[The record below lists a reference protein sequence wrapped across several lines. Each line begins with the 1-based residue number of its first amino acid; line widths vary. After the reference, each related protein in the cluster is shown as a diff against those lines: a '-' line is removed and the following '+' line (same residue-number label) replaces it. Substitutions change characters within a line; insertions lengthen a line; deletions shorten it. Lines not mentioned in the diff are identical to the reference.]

1 MNSMAT
7 TSSPIQIVNTF
18 DEIVPSSAASSSATP
33 LLRPPASFDVF
44 INHCGVDAKYT
55 LATTIFHKLTAL
67 GLSVFLDGHSLH
79 LGDVIPAQIQEAIR
93 TATLHIAIFSVKYA
107 DSPWCLAELS
117 SMLKTGNRIIPVF
130 YHVDPSDLRWV
141 AQGNGI
147 YARAF
152 SQHLEKSRYSQKK
165 LDEWKMALENAS
177 LRSGCVIRDSRDEA
191 MQLKNI
197 VNIVSKELGKVP
209 FLVADKPVGLDDIVL
224 DFEETVESG
233 HNVQIVGIVGM
244 GGAGK
249 TTLAKELYNRK
260 SPSFQYSSFVFAV
273 RDAASKNA
281 LHEKQKRLLEDLGVH
296 GLAFDNIE
304 GGKAIL
310 ANRLR
315 SVPALI
321 VLDDVDH
328 GSQLNALL
336 PTKDGLAPGSLVIVT
351 TRELHLLARWSS
363 TIYRIKALDPLHAN
377 ELFCWHAFL
386 QSHSQEGFE
395 NIVEKFLLACNG
407 LPLSLEV
414 FGGLV
419 YGKSKDYWKSQLD
432 KIVRI
437 LPEDIKARLNVSYNS
452 LDEEEKEMFMDVACF
467 LIGRKKSWAIEVW
480 DESGWN
486 GLYGWETLFN
496 KCLVN
501 VDMEDNIIMH
511 DHLRD
516 LGRQLAGRHP
526 PFRVWHEE
534 QIIDIQKQIMGVH
547 SGGHSFWGLATQF
560 LSCPLFFLV
569 PEIHN
574 DIQGGMSIRGI
585 DAARFEYTD
594 EPLRQ
599 RSACFELIGSLSNR
613 CFGIPPPSS
622 LGLKFFSGR
631 EEQFIKYFGTPLE
644 GPVCLS
650 LDEFKGRKIQ
660 SWSLR
665 NLRILELIKAHC
677 LVQLWDNSDLRE
689 LCIDEARKLQRIP
702 NSIGRLQGL
711 KCINISYCESL
722 EDLPEE
728 FCNLQSLEWLKLS
741 HCSRLSSLPSRLG
754 DLINLRYLD
763 LEEFKKLQ
771 TLPDS
776 FKQLRHLQHLNLH
789 GCEELTLRSDMLESI
804 GNLEYLNF
812 EGCWKVEQ
820 LPNQITHQVCLR
832 ELHVKHTS
840 IREVPS
846 DIGELRKLEV
856 LDIGSR
862 FLTSLPYSLGNLSS
876 LTRLELSNCK
886 MLNCLPDFS
895 GPLNMLKRIS
905 IYSTSVST
913 ISISGDSCPS
923 LEHIVLDN
931 NDHLVDI
938 QSLPTSVRRLEVSDC
953 KTLKKATGLGGL
965 ANLQILW
972 IESCPELNEL
982 PSFAELHSLKEI
994 YIRYCD
1000 EIVEIEGLEKS
1011 RSLETLEVV
1020 QTSWKSQ
1027 GIQSLEGLEKL
1038 KRLVMVAENRSAL
1051 RPCIQTIKKWPGEMV
1066 ICGRAVSGAESAL
1079 DSLSFPTLS
1088 IVRSLEKTSL
1098 LNQWKVE
1105 CRKMHASDAAVVC
1118 FLVNSITDCR
1128 CWLYNLYF
1136 SYFSGWTS
1144 MRLKEGKWV
1153 LVGVLRQ
1160 GCGDIVSATAEIWG
1174 GEGDEVERGI
1184 LLVGEEGIVLET
1196 FTRLWT
1202 LFI

>member
-7 TSSPIQIVNTF
+7 AASPIQIVNTF

-67 GLSVFLDGHSLH
+67 GLSVFLDGHSLN

-93 TATLHIAIFSVKYA
+93 TATLHIAIFSVNYA

-117 SMLKTGNRIIPVF
+117 SMLKTGNRIIP
-130 YHVDPSDLRWV
+130 RK
-141 AQGNGI
+141 GI
-147 YARAF
+147 YAPAF

-177 LRSGCVIRDSRDEA
+177 LRSGCVIKDSRDEA

-281 LHEKQKRLLEDLGVH
+281 LHEKQNRLLEDLGVH
-296 GLAFDNIE
+296 GLEFDNIE

-315 SVPALI
+315 SVPAFI

-419 YGKSKDYWKSQLD
+419 YGKSKDYWESQLN

-501 VDMEDNIIMH
+501 VDKKDNIIMH

-534 QIIDIQKQIMGVH
+534 QIIDIQKQIMG
-547 SGGHSFWGLATQF
+547 
-560 LSCPLFFLV
+560 
-569 PEIHN
+569 
-574 DIQGGMSIRGI
+574 GMSIRGI

-599 RSACFELIGSLSNR
+599 RSACFELIGSLLNR

-644 GPVCLS
+644 GPVCLR

-677 LVQLWDNSDLRE
+677 LVQLWDNSDPPLQLRE
-689 LCIDEARKLQRIP
+689 LCIDETRKLQRIP

-741 HCSRLSSLPSRLG
+741 YCSRLSSLPSRLG

-763 LEEFKKLQ
+763 LEELKKLQ

-776 FKQLRHLQHLNLH
+776 FKQLRHLQHLNLK
-789 GCEELTLRSDMLESI
+789 GCRKLTLRSDMLESI
-804 GNLEYLNF
+804 VNLEYLNF
-812 EGCWKVEQ
+812 EECEKMEQ

-832 ELHVKHTS
+832 ELKAMHTS

-856 LDIGSR
+856 LEIGSR
-862 FLTSLPYSLGNLSS
+862 FLASLPSSLGNLSS
-876 LTRLELSNCK
+876 LTRLILRKCG
-886 MLNCLPDFS
+886 MFNCLPNFS
-895 GPLNMLKRIS
+895 GPLNMLKWIS

-931 NDHLVDI
+931 NNHLVDI
-938 QSLPTSVRRLEVSDC
+938 QSLPTSVRRLQVSDC

-965 ANLQILW
+965 ANLQLLSIVR
-972 IESCPELNEL
+972 CPELNEL
-982 PSFAELHSLKEI
+982 PSFADFHSLKEI
-994 YIRYCD
+994 QIRDCD

-1038 KRLVMVAENRSAL
+1038 KRLVMAAENRSAL
-1051 RPCIQTIKKWPGEMV
+1051 RPCIQTIKKWPGVMV

-1088 IVRSLEKTSL
+1088 IVRSLEKSSF
-1098 LNQWKVE
+1098 LNQWSFLNEWKVE

-1118 FLVNSITDCR
+1118 FLVNSITDC
-1128 CWLYNLYF
+1128 YF
-1136 SYFSGWTS
+1136 HLYFSGWTFVP
-1144 MRLKEGKWV
+1144 LKEGKWV

-1160 GCGDIVSATAEIWG
+1160 GCEDIESAAARIFW
-1174 GEGDEVERGI
+1174 GEGEIERGI

>member
-1 MNSMAT
+1 MAT
-7 TSSPIQIVNTF
+7 YTPTSPIQIVNTF
-18 DEIVPSSAASSSATP
+18 DEIVPSSAASSSASP
-33 LLRPPASFDVF
+33 LLRPASFDVF
-44 INHCGVDAKYT
+44 INHCGVDVKYT
-55 LATTIFHKLTAL
+55 LATTISHKLTAL
-67 GLSVFLDGHSLH
+67 GISVFLDAHSLQ

-93 TATLHIAIFSVKYA
+93 TATLHIAIFSVNYA
-107 DSPWCLAELS
+107 NSPWCLAELS
-117 SMLKTGNRIIPVF
+117 SMLKTGNRVIPVF
-130 YHVDPSDLRWV
+130 YHVDPSDLRWM
-141 AQGNGI
+141 GKEKGI
-147 YARAF
+147 YAPAF
-152 SQHLEKSRYSQKK
+152 SQYQLKGRYSKEK
-165 LDEWKMALENAS
+165 LDEWKMALEDAS
-177 LRSGCVIRDSRDEA
+177 LRSGCVIKDSRDEA

-197 VNIVSKELGKVP
+197 VNMVSKELGKVP
-209 FLVADKPVGLDDIVL
+209 FLVADKPVGLVDIVR
-224 DFEETVESG
+224 DFEEVVESG
-233 HNVQIVGIVGM
+233 PNAQIVGIVGM

-260 SPSFQYSSFVFAV
+260 SPSFKYCSFVFAV

-281 LHEKQKRLLEDLGVH
+281 LHEKQKMLLKELGVQDV
-296 GLAFDNIE
+296 AFDNIE
-304 GGKAIL
+304 RGKAIL

-328 GSQLNALL
+328 GSQLDALL
-336 PTKDGLAPGSLVIVT
+336 PTKDGLASDSLVIVT
-351 TRELHLLARWSS
+351 SRELNLLAKWGAA
-363 TIYRIKALDPLHAN
+363 IYRIKALNPLHAK

-395 NIVEKFLLACNG
+395 KIVEKFLQACDG
-407 LPLSLEV
+407 LPLSIAV

-419 YGKSKDYWKSQLD
+419 YGKSKDYWESQLD
-432 KIVRI
+432 KIFRI
-437 LPEDIKARLNVSYNS
+437 LPGDVKERLNVSYDS

-467 LIGRKKSWAIEVW
+467 FIGRKKSWAIEVW
-480 DESGWN
+480 DESRWS
-486 GLYGWETLFN
+486 GLHGWETLVN

-501 VDMEDNIIMH
+501 VDENDIIIMH

-516 LGRQLAGRHP
+516 LGRELAGRHP
-526 PFRVWHEE
+526 SSRVWHQE
-534 QIIDIQKQIMGVH
+534 QIIDIQKQIK
-547 SGGHSFWGLATQF
+547 
-560 LSCPLFFLV
+560 
-569 PEIHN
+569 
-574 DIQGGMSIRGI
+574 GGMSIRGI

-644 GPVCLS
+644 GPVCLR

-677 LVQLWDNSDLRE
+677 LVQLWDNSDPPLQLRE
-689 LCIDEARKLQRIP
+689 LCIDEASVLQRIP

-711 KCINISYCESL
+711 KCINISVCEAL

-741 HCSRLSSLPSRLG
+741 DCSRLSSLPSHLG
-754 DLINLRYLD
+754 DLINLRHLH
-763 LEEFKKLQ
+763 LMKCKKLQ

-776 FKQLRHLQHLNLH
+776 FKQLRHLQHLNLQ
-789 GCEELTLRSDMLESI
+789 GCRQLTLRSDMLESI

-812 EGCWKVEQ
+812 GGCRKLEQ
-820 LPNQITHQVCLR
+820 LPNKITHQVRLR
-832 ELHVKHTS
+832 ELKATYTS

-856 LDIGSR
+856 LEIGSR
-862 FLTSLPYSLGNLSS
+862 FLASLPYSLGNLSS
-876 LTRLELSNCK
+876 LTRLELRNCE

-905 IYSTSVST
+905 IEYTSVST

-923 LEHIVLDN
+923 LEYIDLRG

-938 QSLPTSVRRLEVSDC
+938 QSLPTSVRRLQVLDC

-965 ANLQILW
+965 ANLQLLSIVR
-972 IESCPELNEL
+972 CPELNEL
-982 PSFAELHSLKEI
+982 PSFADFHSLKEI
-994 YIRYCD
+994 QIRDCD

-1038 KRLVMVAENRSAL
+1038 KRLVMAAENRSAL

-1088 IVRSLEKTSL
+1088 IVRSLERSSI
-1098 LNQWKVE
+1098 LNNWNEWKVE

-1118 FLVNSITDCR
+1118 LLVNSITNCT
-1128 CWLYNLYF
+1128 CWL
-1136 SYFSGWTS
+1136 SFSGWTT
-1144 MRLKEGKWV
+1144 MPLKEGKWV

-1160 GCGDIVSATAEIWG
+1160 GCGDIVSATAEILA
-1174 GEGDEVERGI
+1174 GEGGGEVERGI

>member
-1 MNSMAT
+1 
-7 TSSPIQIVNTF
+7 
-18 DEIVPSSAASSSATP
+18 
-33 LLRPPASFDVF
+33 
-44 INHCGVDAKYT
+44 
-55 LATTIFHKLTAL
+55 
-67 GLSVFLDGHSLH
+67 
-79 LGDVIPAQIQEAIR
+79 
-93 TATLHIAIFSVKYA
+93 
-107 DSPWCLAELS
+107 
-117 SMLKTGNRIIPVF
+117 
-130 YHVDPSDLRWV
+130 
-141 AQGNGI
+141 
-147 YARAF
+147 
-152 SQHLEKSRYSQKK
+152 
-165 LDEWKMALENAS
+165 
-177 LRSGCVIRDSRDEA
+177 
-191 MQLKNI
+191 
-197 VNIVSKELGKVP
+197 
-209 FLVADKPVGLDDIVL
+209 
-224 DFEETVESG
+224 
-233 HNVQIVGIVGM
+233 
-244 GGAGK
+244 
-249 TTLAKELYNRK
+249 
-260 SPSFQYSSFVFAV
+260 
-273 RDAASKNA
+273 
-281 LHEKQKRLLEDLGVH
+281 
-296 GLAFDNIE
+296 
-304 GGKAIL
+304 
-310 ANRLR
+310 
-315 SVPALI
+315 
-321 VLDDVDH
+321 
-328 GSQLNALL
+328 
-336 PTKDGLAPGSLVIVT
+336 
-351 TRELHLLARWSS
+351 
-363 TIYRIKALDPLHAN
+363 
-377 ELFCWHAFL
+377 
-386 QSHSQEGFE
+386 
-395 NIVEKFLLACNG
+395 
-407 LPLSLEV
+407 
-414 FGGLV
+414 
-419 YGKSKDYWKSQLD
+419 
-432 KIVRI
+432 
-437 LPEDIKARLNVSYNS
+437 
-452 LDEEEKEMFMDVACF
+452 
-467 LIGRKKSWAIEVW
+467 
-480 DESGWN
+480 
-486 GLYGWETLFN
+486 
-496 KCLVN
+496 
-501 VDMEDNIIMH
+501 
-511 DHLRD
+511 
-516 LGRQLAGRHP
+516 
-526 PFRVWHEE
+526 
-534 QIIDIQKQIMGVH
+534 
-547 SGGHSFWGLATQF
+547 
-560 LSCPLFFLV
+560 
-569 PEIHN
+569 
-574 DIQGGMSIRGI
+574 MSIRGI

-599 RSACFELIGSLSNR
+599 RNACFELIGSLSNR

-820 LPNQITHQVCLR
+820 LPNQITNQVCLR
-832 ELHVKHTS
+832 ELKATYTS
-840 IREVPS
+840 IRGLPS

-856 LDIGSR
+856 LEIGSR
-862 FLTSLPYSLGNLSS
+862 FLAILPYSLGNLSS
-876 LTRLELSNCK
+876 LTRLELRNCE

-905 IYSTSVST
+905 IEYTSVST

-938 QSLPTSVRRLEVSDC
+938 QSLPTSVRSLEVSDC

-965 ANLQILW
+965 ANLQFLSIVR
-972 IESCPELNEL
+972 CPELNEL
-982 PSFAELHSLKEI
+982 PSFAELHSLKFI
-994 YIRYCD
+994 WIRDCD
-1000 EIVEIEGLEKS
+1000 EIVEIEGLENS
-1011 RSLETLEVV
+1011 RTLETLEVH
-1020 QTSWKSQ
+1020 TSRMSPA
-1027 GIQSLEGLEKL
+1027 IQSLEGLEKL
-1038 KRLVMVAENRSAL
+1038 KRFVMVAENRSAL

-1088 IVRSLEKTSL
+1088 IVGGDM
-1098 LNQWKVE
+1098 WKVE

-1118 FLVNSITDCR
+1118 FLVNSITDC
-1128 CWLYNLYF
+1128 YFHLYF

-1160 GCGDIVSATAEIWG
+1160 GCEDIVSATAEIWDE
-1174 GEGDEVERGI
+1174 EGEVERGI
-1184 LLVGEEGIVLET
+1184 LLVGEEGRVLEA
-1196 FTRLWT
+1196 FNRFWT

>member
-7 TSSPIQIVNTF
+7 AASPIQIVNTF

-67 GLSVFLDGHSLH
+67 GLSVFLDGHSLN

-93 TATLHIAIFSVKYA
+93 TATLHIAIFSVNYA

-117 SMLKTGNRIIPVF
+117 SMLKTGNRIIP
-130 YHVDPSDLRWV
+130 RK
-141 AQGNGI
+141 GI
-147 YARAF
+147 YAPAF

-177 LRSGCVIRDSRDEA
+177 LRSGCVIKDSRDEA

-281 LHEKQKRLLEDLGVH
+281 LHEKQNRLLEDLGVH
-296 GLAFDNIE
+296 GLEFDNIE

-315 SVPALI
+315 SVPAFI

-419 YGKSKDYWKSQLD
+419 YGKSKDYWESQLN

-501 VDMEDNIIMH
+501 VDKKDNIIMH

-547 SGGHSFWGLATQF
+547 SGGHSFWGLARQF

-599 RSACFELIGSLSNR
+599 RSACFELIGSLLNR

-644 GPVCLS
+644 GPVCLR

-689 LCIDEARKLQRIP
+689 LCIDETRKLQRIP

-741 HCSRLSSLPSRLG
+741 YCSRLSSLPSRLG

-763 LEEFKKLQ
+763 LEELKKLQ

-776 FKQLRHLQHLNLH
+776 FKQLRHLQHLNLK
-789 GCEELTLRSDMLESI
+789 GCRKLTLRSDMLESI
-804 GNLEYLNF
+804 VNLEYLNF
-812 EGCWKVEQ
+812 EECEKMEQ

-832 ELHVKHTS
+832 ELKAMHTS

-856 LDIGSR
+856 LEIGSR
-862 FLTSLPYSLGNLSS
+862 FLASLPSSLGNLSS
-876 LTRLELSNCK
+876 LTRLILRKCG
-886 MLNCLPDFS
+886 MFNCLPNFS
-895 GPLNMLKRIS
+895 GPLNMLKWIS

-931 NDHLVDI
+931 NNHLVDI
-938 QSLPTSVRRLEVSDC
+938 QSLPTSVRRLQVSDC

-965 ANLQILW
+965 ANLQLLSIVR
-972 IESCPELNEL
+972 CPELNEL
-982 PSFAELHSLKEI
+982 PSFADFHSLKEI
-994 YIRYCD
+994 QIRDCD

-1038 KRLVMVAENRSAL
+1038 KRLVMAAENRSAL
-1051 RPCIQTIKKWPGEMV
+1051 RPCIQTIKKWPGVMV

-1088 IVRSLEKTSL
+1088 IVRSLEKSSF
-1098 LNQWKVE
+1098 LNQWSFLNEWKVE

-1118 FLVNSITDCR
+1118 FLVNSITDC
-1128 CWLYNLYF
+1128 YF
-1136 SYFSGWTS
+1136 HLYFSGWTFVP
-1144 MRLKEGKWV
+1144 LKEGKWV

-1160 GCGDIVSATAEIWG
+1160 GCEDIESAAARIFW
-1174 GEGDEVERGI
+1174 GEGEIERGI